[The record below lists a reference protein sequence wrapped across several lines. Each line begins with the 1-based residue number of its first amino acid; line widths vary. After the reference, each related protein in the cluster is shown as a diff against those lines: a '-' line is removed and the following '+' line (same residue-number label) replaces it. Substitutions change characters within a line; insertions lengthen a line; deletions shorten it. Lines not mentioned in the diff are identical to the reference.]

1 MKLLNGIIGRRNNQS
16 FFSVDCAA
24 VKEEGW
30 GESKAWRFWSSM
42 VATLCSSPG
51 FSAIAL
57 SGRNCS
63 LRHSSLLRSGVLLRT
78 RFLKTKKFCK
88 VRCIIALLAPFGF
101 AISLLHPQG
110 RDSLKFL
117 KRHELCGFCQLG
129 RSHGSTGLGLQFAYA
144 DQTILCL
151 FCAVQGA
158 YFEQSRA
165 LFFQIRPESCNSSWG
180 WNLSRL
186 GTSEIWIRDF

>member
-1 MKLLNGIIGRRNNQS
+1 
-16 FFSVDCAA
+16 
-24 VKEEGW
+24 
-30 GESKAWRFWSSM
+30 M

-117 KRHELCGFCQLG
+117 KRDELCGFCQLG

-151 FCAVQGA
+151 FCAVQGV
-158 YFEQSRA
+158 FFGQSRT

-180 WNLSRL
+180 
-186 GTSEIWIRDF
+186 

>member
-1 MKLLNGIIGRRNNQS
+1 VCG
-16 FFSVDCAA
+16 SVPYENFEWHNRSTQQPGFLFDWLCGS
-24 VKEEGW
+24 EGGGLGW
-30 GESKAWRFWSSM
+30 NKAWRFWSSM

-51 FSAIAL
+51 FSAISL
-57 SGRNCS
+57 SGRSCS
-63 LRHSSLLRSGVLLRT
+63 LRHSSLLRSGVVLRT

-88 VRCIIALLAPFGF
+88 VRCIIALLAPFDF

-117 KRHELCGFCQLG
+117 KRDELCGFCQLG

-158 YFEQSRA
+158 
-165 LFFQIRPESCNSSWG
+165 FFDNQGHCSFKYG
-180 WNLSRL
+180 LKAA
-186 GTSEIWIRDF
+186 TSPGVEICRD